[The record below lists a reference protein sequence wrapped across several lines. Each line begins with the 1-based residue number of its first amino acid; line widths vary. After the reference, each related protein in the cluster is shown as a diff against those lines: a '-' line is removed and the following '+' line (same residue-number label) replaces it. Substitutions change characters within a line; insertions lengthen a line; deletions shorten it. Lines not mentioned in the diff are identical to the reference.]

1 MGRAADD
8 TRPAAVHHRGMPS
21 APSPARERRA
31 VRSVLMVFAAVAAVA
46 GVAIAVSVVNAHDAS
61 TPSPKDAVRDFLVTS
76 VVDSDGVDACGYL
89 TPGAAR
95 ALRAVASRDETCH
108 AALSDTRLVLG
119 NEQVDDEAQVKDL
132 GYRTTDQGD
141 RATVTISAGGGAM
154 TLRLRRVTAAEL
166 AQPGAPAT
174 PWRIDSSV
182 DRLAVG

>member
-8 TRPAAVHHRGMPS
+8 MRLAAVHHRSMPS
-21 APSPARERRA
+21 APSPAGERHA
-31 VRSVLMVFAAVAAVA
+31 VRSVLIAFTAVAAVA
-46 GVAIAVSVVNAHDAS
+46 IVASVVNAHDVNTS
-61 TPSPKDAVRDFLVTS
+61 SPRDAVRDFLVTS

-89 TPGAAR
+89 TPGAVR

-119 NEQVDDEAQVKDL
+119 NEQVDDEAQVKHL
-132 GYRTTDQGD
+132 VYRTSEQGD

-154 TLRLRRVTAAEL
+154 TLRLRRVTAAEP

-182 DRLAVG
+182 NRLAVG